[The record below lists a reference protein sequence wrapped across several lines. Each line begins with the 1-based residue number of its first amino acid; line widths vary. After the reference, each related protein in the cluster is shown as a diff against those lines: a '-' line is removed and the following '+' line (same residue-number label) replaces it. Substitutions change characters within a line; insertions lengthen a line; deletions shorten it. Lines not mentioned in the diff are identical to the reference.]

1 MKNVPLAFVVLILTS
16 CGGGMS
22 DEQRKQM
29 LEAKEQQKIQKI
41 SEAEIL
47 DLGIAQGRKVVEGL
61 TVEDASLDLDSLSN
75 VAGMK
80 IHWLAPG
87 KMGALAIE
95 QQLID
100 AYLNS
105 LIEGTP
111 LNDNIQ
117 KIGIDSLLYTK
128 PVVLMRPDSI
138 VEIKGTWNIWMSKK
152 QLILSRGKK

>member
-1 MKNVPLAFVVLILTS
+1 
-16 CGGGMS
+16 MS

-29 LEAKEQQKIQKI
+29 LEAKEQQKIQRI

-47 DLGIAQGRKVVEGL
+47 DLGLTQGRKVVEDL
-61 TVEDASLDLDSLSN
+61 TVDDALLDLDSLSD
-75 VAGMK
+75 VTGIK

-87 KMGALAIE
+87 KTGALAIE

-100 AYLNS
+100 AYMTS
-105 LIEGTP
+105 LIDGTP

-117 KIGIDSLLYTK
+117 KIGTDSLLYTK